1 MFSFLGDLF
10 DFNNDGK
17 LDFFETVSELT
28 AVSMMMDDLDADYR
42 RRNSWDDE
50 DEFGGE
56 DW

>member
-1 MFSFLGDLF
+1 MFNIFGDLF

-17 LDFFETVSELT
+17 LDFLETTAELST
-28 AVSMMMDDLDADYR
+28 FAMMMDDLDADYR

-50 DEFGGE
+50 DEDC